1 VLLQLLGGV
10 IIRSESSPGVTL
22 LMIKDV
28 PSFRFEH
35 IPLNVDR
42 SSINVFQ
49 HAKESFSL
57 EYVVVDPKT
66 VLIHMYPIARG
77 LFRKKGL
84 DTGIAI
90 IQQFATAMGLHPDF
104 HKIQPFPIHFVFDF
118 LRSTFQI
125 DTDMPTFHC
134 GGILGLEGPAEPPF
148 TTADG
153 FIDNILEILTDNPQ
167 FAFVQFIFK
176 SIKVPKK
183 FRSEDDQD
191 RHMSHVRFDVQQGK
205 VERRFQPQ
213 RMNIM
218 DETGCFD
225 FSPRVLVVET
235 SSESLKSKLNRLKVL
250 FISKGLKVRSYPKFF
265 RRFSSFKTLCV
276 KRKLVSP
283 ITLDGSSLMSFISP
297 PQRQYSHDGYTLVP
311 NRSDYLLSTGVSE
324 ASPQQAI
331 NLGIPIISGRT
342 ADVPLLIDGKHLCR
356 HMAVFGMTGEGKS
369 RFIYGLIQEFRQKG
383 VNFLI
388 FDPKG
393 EYLPPIKSF
402 CDDFLYLKPGSS
414 SFPWGINI
422 FQIPLNASGEP
433 LIPVEDHIQFVV
445 SVLEHIFDEADSVS
459 PQMRRMLHL
468 AVIQTVKDQGDF
480 RKFLYYLANPDEL
493 GMQGSYLENTAAGIV
508 NRVEKLFFGNT
519 GRCFTV
525 SRTTF
530 EIANLL
536 DRNVIIDL
544 SAFEAMEDQSGRQIF
559 LNVIFQNLYYFVRT
573 SRDPF
578 KEESLPKNVFILDEI
593 QKLAPAKN
601 FRSKSPE
608 SMIGRGPWT
617 LRAYDISMIFIGT
630 EPIIDQPMLTN
641 TGVLTIFFTK
651 FNPFE
656 VSNLLGISRNEYEQ
670 LRHLLKAK
678 RDERRCIISVNG
690 QISLLKTND
699 FSFDPSSS
707 VDLQELSNLPLQKQ
721 LQDSYQE
728 LYFNPIQEILTKD

>member
-1 VLLQLLGGV
+1 MNQN
-10 IIRSESSPGVTL
+10 ITA
-22 LMIKDV
+22 
-28 PSFRFEH
+28 FNFEH
-35 IPLNVDR
+35 IPLKVDR

-49 HAKESFSL
+49 NAKESFSL
-57 EYVVVDPKT
+57 EYVVVNPKT
-66 VLIHMYPIARG
+66 VRINMYPIERG

-84 DTGIAI
+84 DTGMAT

-104 HKIQPFPIHFVFDF
+104 HKIESFPIHFIFDF

-125 DTDMPTFHC
+125 DSDMPTFHC

-153 FIDNILEILTDNPQ
+153 FTDNILEIVTDNPQ
-167 FAFVQFIFK
+167 FAFVQYVFK

-183 FRSEDDQD
+183 FRSEEDQD

-225 FSPRVLVVET
+225 FSPRILVVET

-311 NRSDYLLSTGVSE
+311 NKSDYLLSTGVSE

-331 NLGIPIISGRT
+331 NLGIPIISGKT
-342 ADVPLLIDGKHLCR
+342 ADVPLLVDGKNLNR

-369 RFIYGLIQEFRQKG
+369 RFVYGLIQEFHKKG
-383 VNFLI
+383 VKFLI

-393 EYLPPIKSF
+393 EYLPPIQSF
-402 CDDFLYLKPGSS
+402 CNDFTYLKPGSTT
-414 SFPWGINI
+414 FPWGINI
-422 FQIPLNASGEP
+422 FQVPQNEAGDNIIPL
-433 LIPVEDHIQFVV
+433 EDHIQFVV
-445 SVLEHIFDEADSVS
+445 SILEYIFDDGDEVS
-459 PQMRRMLHL
+459 PQMRRLLHL
-468 AVIQTVKDQGDF
+468 AVIRTVKEQGDF
-480 RKFLYYLANPDEL
+480 RSFLKWLNTPNKL
-493 GMQGSYLENTAAGIV
+493 GMKGAYLENTAVGII
-508 NRVEKLFFGNT
+508 NRIEKLFFGNI

-593 QKLAPAKN
+593 QKLAPVKN

-641 TGVLTIFFTK
+641 TGVLTFFFTK

-656 VSNLLGISRNEYEQ
+656 VANLLGITKHDYEQ
-670 LRHLLKAK
+670 LRNLLKVK
-678 RDERRCIISVNG
+678 HDERRCLVSINSR
-690 QISLLKTND
+690 ISLLKTND
-699 FSFDPSSS
+699 FN
-707 VDLQELSNLPLQKQ
+707 VDLQALVDLEELQNQPLQNQ
-721 LQDSYQE
+721 LRESYQNLFFDPVNE
-728 LYFNPIQEILTKD
+728 VLSQES